1 MYFTQCG
8 SSPDGE
14 ESIPNGVLTAHTC
27 TCTDRVLLR
36 IVKAGCHVHVH
47 VHVHVDCSEGEVL
60 YMYMRKGLGI
70 FLENHEKPAATRD

>member
-1 MYFTQCG
+1 MYMYFTQCG

-47 VHVHVDCSEGEVL
+47 VHVDCSEGEVL

-70 FLENHEKPAATRD
+70 FLENHEKPAATWD